1 MKKQSMIITGLAIL
15 GLSAG
20 AIGLGTAANSD
31 EFKLPADLLAGPAI
45 AEINPSTGA
54 EVKTDRF
61 DNVQKKAGE
70 TAGLLDEKT
79 NTNYF
84 TIEVTNSQ
92 VLDSCTARVGNHR
105 LKPTRS
111 RFLVLEVRASLA
123 ASVSHKVGG
132 SDNELFMPLV
142 AEAFSV
148 TTGNGTPERN
158 VTSETAWGC
167 LEDAVLLPPV
177 VNPGQSVSGK
187 VVLDIDAPR
196 GKVAYDPE
204 NNGGW
209 SWPYGG

>member
-1 MKKQSMIITGLAIL
+1 MKKQGMIIAGLAIL
-15 GLSAG
+15 GVCAG

-31 EFKLPADLLAGPAI
+31 EWKLPADLTAGPAI

-54 EVKTDRF
+54 EVKIDRF

-70 TAGLLDEKT
+70 AAGLIDEET

-92 VLDSCTARVGNHR
+92 LLGSCNSRVGKHS

-111 RFLVLEVRASLA
+111 RFLVLDVKASLA
-123 ASVSHKVGG
+123 ASVSQKVGG
-132 SDNELFMPLV
+132 SANDLFMPLV

-167 LEDAVLLPPV
+167 LDDAVLLPAV

-187 VVLDIDAPR
+187 VVLDVDAIK
-196 GKVAYDPE
+196 GNVAYDPE

>member
-1 MKKQSMIITGLAIL
+1 MKKQGMIITCLAIL

-31 EFKLPADLLAGPAI
+31 EWKFPADLKAGPAI

-54 EVKTDRF
+54 EVKIDRF

-70 TAGLLDEKT
+70 AAGLFDEKT

-92 VLDSCTARVGNHR
+92 VLSSCNARVGNHR
-105 LKPTRS
+105 LKPSRS
-111 RFLVLEVRASLA
+111 LFLVLDVKASLA
-123 ASVSHKVGG
+123 ATVSQKVGG
-132 SDNELFMPLV
+132 SASELFMPLV
-142 AEAFSV
+142 AETFSV

-158 VTSETAWGC
+158 LTSEAAWGC

-187 VVLDIDAPR
+187 VVLDVDAPK